1 MKKNN
6 KDNPIQNENIQTE
19 NIISDVIL
27 MPVVKP
33 MNPDALNQLGWF
45 MTDVNN
51 LRTWAGQLFGGD
63 IDLRNPK
70 FMEIKNAAEIALSEL
85 EDDISKIREFLDAY
99 VPPNNN

>member
-45 MTDVNN
+45 MTDVN
-51 LRTWAGQLFGGD
+51 
-63 IDLRNPK
+63 
-70 FMEIKNAAEIALSEL
+70 LSL
-85 EDDISKIREFLDAY
+85 IHI
-99 VPPNNN
+99 